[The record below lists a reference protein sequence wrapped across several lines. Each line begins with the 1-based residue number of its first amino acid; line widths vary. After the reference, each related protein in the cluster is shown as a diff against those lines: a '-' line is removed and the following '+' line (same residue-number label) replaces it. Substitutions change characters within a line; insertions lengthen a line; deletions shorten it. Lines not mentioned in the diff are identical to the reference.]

1 MDKVKGAMKKGLE
14 KVTNMDQERKLLLLP
29 TSEYVQILIRSTLAI
44 QEDRKDTL
52 DTTWPTREQHT
63 SMTGGPD
70 PNLARASH
78 AGDPTGLTG
87 KNSMGQ
93 PTNKP

>member
-1 MDKVKGAMKKGLE
+1 MDKVKGTMKKGLE
-14 KVTNMDQERKLLLLP
+14 KVTNMDQE
-29 TSEYVQILIRSTLAI
+29 AI

-52 DTTWPTREQHT
+52 DTTWPSGEQHT
-63 SMTGGPD
+63 SMTAGPD

-78 AGDPTGLTG
+78 TGDPTGQTG
-87 KNSMGQ
+87 KDSMGQ